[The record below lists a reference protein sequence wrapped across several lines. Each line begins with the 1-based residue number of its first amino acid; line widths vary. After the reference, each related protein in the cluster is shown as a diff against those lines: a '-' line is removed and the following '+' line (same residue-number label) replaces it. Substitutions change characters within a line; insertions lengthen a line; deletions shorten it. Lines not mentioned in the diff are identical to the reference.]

1 MCSPSPCLPALFVT
15 VFSSIIS
22 MFSLSSPL
30 WLSLFPFFLF
40 SNRFCS
46 ICMCCRI
53 TLNGMKVSRPD
64 VRIGRYRMIKH
75 ERDKHNEPNPQR
87 YCIIVWSRSPALY
100 SDRSRCFC
108 FTATRFRRVFL
119 NFSFQFERIMI
130 AWHCRSHQWH
140 GFIINVSYSAIYCS
154 EMWGS
159 VMGSSGSPVHC
170 CRPHYPL
177 SLCPV
182 LQDLN
187 VKDTLT
193 FNQRCL
199 NEDLTFIFSSF

>member
-1 MCSPSPCLPALFVT
+1 
-15 VFSSIIS
+15 
-22 MFSLSSPL
+22 
-30 WLSLFPFFLF
+30 
-40 SNRFCS
+40 
-46 ICMCCRI
+46 MCCRI

-100 SDRSRCFC
+100 SDRSRRFC
-108 FTATRFRRVFL
+108 FTATLFRRFFL

-130 AWHCRSHQWH
+130 AWHCRSHQWR

-170 CRPHYPL
+170 CRPDYPL

-182 LQDLN
+182 LQNLN

-199 NEDLTFIFSSF
+199 NEDLTFIFSSFLHRAHSHLGVPYNWQVLQLVIRNGGQKENCYLRSVKVF